1 MCIEKPLYNFRN
13 IELSCM
19 RSVSSIK
26 PCKTKLN
33 KLNIYNLK
41 QIEEWR
47 ILLVKPL
54 RSQQD

>member
-1 MCIEKPLYNFRN
+1 
-13 IELSCM
+13 M
-19 RSVSSIK
+19 RYVSSIK

>member
-1 MCIEKPLYNFRN
+1 
-13 IELSCM
+13 M
-19 RSVSSIK
+19 RYVSSIK

-41 QIEEWR
+41 QIEEWL
-47 ILLVKPL
+47 ILLAKLL